1 MENYDILLLQEHWLF
16 HAQLHYLQEIG
27 KCTNYA
33 AKGSDEYDPIQPTF
47 LPRGHG
53 GVAVIWKNEIDS
65 QVRPLDDGKE
75 RIQCVE
81 ISGKDQKL
89 LLVSV
94 YLPSTGGR
102 NSTDEFLDTIDQL
115 NEIITK
121 YQDTHEIIIG
131 GDLNEDLGN
140 DERQNKRKKYLQQL
154 IEDYRLGYENTGKTF
169 IKTNGQECSELDYFL
184 YKSRHMEMTEKE
196 VLKDVI
202 SNHSDHYP
210 IKCEVKIGIPKRG
223 TNQNSKLQQLQPTIK
238 WDKVDQDLYLAI
250 INRQVDTMAES
261 PAETAD
267 DAELLISKMHQMLTN
282 AANESSSNKSKYKA
296 KPKLKVWTPIIKGS
310 LKEMRKCYDIWSRNG
325 KPTNPDDKSYQDRV
339 NSRKEFKKQVKVEQ
353 ARERDREKQEILE
366 ARTRDSKLYHKLV
379 KGNRNRNRT
388 GIMDL
393 HVNDNLYSGDQVI
406 EGFTEHFG
414 NLASAEK
421 SSQLKD
427 QHYHE
432 LVEYEIKLIND
443 MVKSKETP
451 LATQIELK
459 KAIKTL
465 NRGKSA
471 DIYGITVEHLIYAG
485 EKLEQ
490 LLLRLINLVFKHGY
504 VPDILK
510 KGLLAPVFKNKGDR
524 CHAANYRGI
533 TVLPVVNKIIEAIIR
548 DRIQPRVLK
557 DQNPT
562 QRGFTAKSSPLN
574 AGLVVEEVYRE
585 SVDSNQEFELVLL
598 DAKSAFDVVVHS
610 HLMRRLFHC
619 GIDDTLWRII
629 QSMHWQSTSA
639 IKWEGMIADEF
650 PVSQGVRQG
659 GILSTDLYKVNV
671 NPLLNRLQQSGLGCK
686 IGNVLCNTTACADDI
701 ALLGKRP
708 PDMQVQINI
717 SADYAGMEGYKLQ
730 PQKSVAIH
738 IKPKPTK
745 NNCEPEHYQLG
756 KDPMPNVTKSTHLG
770 IIRTTSMRQ
779 NIESNVEENV
789 KKARRSAYAL
799 FGSGFHGENGL
810 DPESL
815 IHLYKTYISPV
826 LLYGMELLT
835 PKSAHLETLEK
846 FQKKMLKQILS
857 VPMSTP
863 DPAVYIL
870 TGILPVEAQIHTK
883 MMTFFS
889 NICQQSDNSVEKQ
902 LGKRQLAVKSSGSH
916 SWYIE
921 VQRVMFKYNLGRA
934 IDMLRRY
941 AQYWCY
947 VCNVRKMVIE
957 ACVNV
962 CI

>member
-1 MENYDILLLQEHWLF
+1 MRIISISYMQQALQCFRHFVGKFSEENCQLVKDLFAMSTKSLDQVGRAGAFHHMIKRKCAATDAGINNLKDIQAKVL
-16 HAQLHYLQEIG
+16 YLRL
-27 KCTNYA
+27 
-33 AKGSDEYDPIQPTF
+33 S
-47 LPRGHG
+47 
-53 GVAVIWKNEIDS
+53 
-65 QVRPLDDGKE
+65 DDGVFG
-75 RIQCVE
+75 Q
-81 ISGKDQKL
+81 
-89 LLVSV
+89 
-94 YLPSTGGR
+94 
-102 NSTDEFLDTIDQL
+102 
-115 NEIITK
+115 
-121 YQDTHEIIIG
+121 

-184 YKSRHMEMTEKE
+184 YKSRHMEMAEKE

-296 KPKLKVWTPIIKGS
+296 KPKLKVWTPIIKSS

-366 ARTRDSKLYHKLV
+366 ARTRDK
-379 KGNRNRNRT
+379 
-388 GIMDL
+388 
-393 HVNDNLYSGDQVI
+393 
-406 EGFTEHFG
+406 
-414 NLASAEK
+414 
-421 SSQLKD
+421 
-427 QHYHE
+427 
-432 LVEYEIKLIND
+432 
-443 MVKSKETP
+443 
-451 LATQIELK
+451 
-459 KAIKTL
+459 
-465 NRGKSA
+465 
-471 DIYGITVEHLIYAG
+471 
-485 EKLEQ
+485 
-490 LLLRLINLVFKHGY
+490 
-504 VPDILK
+504 
-510 KGLLAPVFKNKGDR
+510 
-524 CHAANYRGI
+524 
-533 TVLPVVNKIIEAIIR
+533 AIIR

-659 GILSTDLYKVNV
+659 GILSTDLYKVYV

-701 ALLGKRP
+701 ALLGK
-708 PDMQVQINI
+708 
-717 SADYAGMEGYKLQ
+717 K
-730 PQKSVAIH
+730 
-738 IKPKPTK
+738 
-745 NNCEPEHYQLG
+745 
-756 KDPMPNVTKSTHLG
+756 
-770 IIRTTSMRQ
+770 TT
-779 NIESNVEENV
+779 
-789 KKARRSAYAL
+789 
-799 FGSGFHGENGL
+799 
-810 DPESL
+810 
-815 IHLYKTYISPV
+815 
-826 LLYGMELLT
+826 
-835 PKSAHLETLEK
+835 
-846 FQKKMLKQILS
+846 
-857 VPMSTP
+857 
-863 DPAVYIL
+863 
-870 TGILPVEAQIHTK
+870 
-883 MMTFFS
+883 
-889 NICQQSDNSVEKQ
+889 
-902 LGKRQLAVKSSGSH
+902 
-916 SWYIE
+916 
-921 VQRVMFKYNLGRA
+921 
-934 IDMLRRY
+934 
-941 AQYWCY
+941 
-947 VCNVRKMVIE
+947 
-957 ACVNV
+957 
-962 CI
+962 